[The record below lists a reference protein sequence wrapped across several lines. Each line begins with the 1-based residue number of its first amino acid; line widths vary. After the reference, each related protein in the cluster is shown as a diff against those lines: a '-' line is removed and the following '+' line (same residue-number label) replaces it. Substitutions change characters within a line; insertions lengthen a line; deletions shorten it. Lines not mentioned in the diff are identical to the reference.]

1 MKQKK
6 PKKEMILILLFQ
18 FSLQNYTSGEN
29 WAILACGSSGYL
41 NYRHQADVFHVYQS
55 LIKRGFSKEHIIL
68 FAYNDI
74 AYNPKNPFPGEIYNR
89 PDGPNVYEG
98 VKIDYSNNNVNPK
111 TYLSVLKGDTQNGKL
126 KKVLNSTSND
136 NIFMYFSD
144 HGIAGAILFP
154 NNQFLYADEL
164 EETFKFMKNK
174 KMYKNIVFYLES
186 CYSGSMFN
194 NINSD
199 LNVYSLTAASP
210 SEESFA
216 TYCYPQ
222 DVVKGKEMHTCLSNE
237 FTSNWLDDSDNRIN
251 FNEIFSKNDNNIN
264 DSLNENYS
272 NHEQYIY
279 VKKMTK
285 NSHVQEYGNLS
296 IGDLPITY
304 FQSSHYTD
312 IDYDYDKKKESE
324 KSKEEKEYE
333 EIKKRIADLDLDDD
347 DFNYNKD
354 KNNVLED
361 EEIDDLPLNPFD
373 QYNLEEK
380 YNYISYII
388 KRNEHINENKSNLN
402 RNKKKEISEP
412 LRVKNKKRKKIKDR
426 KYNLLSS
433 KVKLFYLELG
443 INQSNDDNNV
453 LDFRNEIAELE
464 KTKNIF
470 GLLKLKL
477 NIPDKFDLNNIK
489 IDYYCLRFSIQI
501 FQNECGLNERD
512 LEYIS
517 LFSFECSKKN
527 VDIVNIKSS
536 LIELCS
542 DKKNGLLD
550 AM

>member
-1 MKQKK
+1 MKQKQS
-6 PKKEMILILLFQ
+6 KKEMILILLFQ
-18 FSLQNYTSGEN
+18 FSLQNYNSGEN

-98 VKIDYSNNNVNPK
+98 VKIDYSNYNVNPK

-164 EETFKFMKNK
+164 EEAFKFMKNK

-264 DSLNENYS
+264 DNLNENYS

-304 FQSSHYTD
+304 FQSSRETD
-312 IDYDYDKKKESE
+312 IDYDYDKKKERE
-324 KSKEEKEYE
+324 KSKEEREYE
-333 EIKKRIADLDLDDD
+333 EIKKRIADLNLDDD
-347 DFNYNKD
+347 DFNYNKY
-354 KNNVLED
+354 KNNNVLDD

-380 YNYISYII
+380 YII
-388 KRNEHINENKSNLN
+388 KRNEHIKENKINLN
-402 RNKKKEISEP
+402 RNKKTEISEL

-464 KTKNIF
+464 KTKNLF

-489 IDYYCLRFSIQI
+489 IDYKCLKFSIQI

-527 VDIVNIKSS
+527 VDIINIKSS

>member
-6 PKKEMILILLFQ
+6 SKKEMILILLFQ
-18 FSLQNYTSGEN
+18 FSLQNYNSGEN

-98 VKIDYSNNNVNPK
+98 VKIDYSNYNVNPK

-186 CYSGSMFN
+186 CYSGSIFN

-222 DVVKGKEMHTCLSNE
+222 DIVKGKEMHTCLSNE

-264 DSLNENYS
+264 DNLNENYS

-380 YNYISYII
+380 YNYII
-388 KRNEHINENKSNLN
+388 KRNEHIKENKINLN
-402 RNKKKEISEP
+402 RYKKTEINEP
-412 LRVKNKKRKKIKDR
+412 LRVKNKKRKKIKNR
-426 KYNLLSS
+426 KNNLLSS